1 MTRGGGGT
9 AGKCLTSRE
18 EEAVHS
24 KACRTSTDQ
33 KRKAEADRSWNLS
46 AENTKNMLL
55 LTFTQ
60 QFENLLAQQDPRL
73 DLPCP

>member
-9 AGKCLTSRE
+9 VGKCLKSRE
-18 EEAVHS
+18 EEALHS

-33 KRKAEADRSWNLS
+33 KRKAEADRSWNAS
-46 AENTKNMLL
+46 VENTKNILL

-60 QFENLLAQQDPRL
+60 QLKIF
-73 DLPCP
+73 